1 MMKQPLRQLAQF
13 DLDTFINEYWQ
24 KKPLLIRQGLPH
36 WENPITPDELAGL
49 SLEEEIESRIVSQV
63 ETQGW
68 QLEHGPFEESRYAA
82 LGESHW
88 SLLVQAVDKHVSSLA
103 ILLDYFTFIPSWQ
116 IDDVMVSF
124 ATKGGGV
131 GPHFDRYDVFL
142 VQGQGQREWQLG
154 QVCDSETVLNNENGL
169 LQLDNFECQTKY
181 ILEPG
186 DILYVPPYL
195 SHSGTSLDNECM
207 TYSVGF
213 RSPALSDLIDD
224 FATYL
229 QTQLTEDERM
239 RAPLIAPNNSANG
252 AIDPTT
258 IALFKA
264 QMTALMDDEKRL
276 SKWLGCWA
284 TLPKQS
290 EMETETQ
297 LASEQEIETIWN
309 QLMALDVLLIRSSSA
324 RFHYIEE
331 NANNP
336 TFAFFSN
343 GREIDIDKQDETLLA
358 SIKQVCNSRS
368 FSSQL
373 LAPWSVNKSLRE
385 VIADS
390 ILAGT
395 VYGEELNFND
405 E

>member
-13 DLDTFINEYWQ
+13 DLNTFINEYWQ
-24 KKPLLIRQGLPH
+24 KKPLLIRQGLPD

-49 SLEEEIESRIVSQV
+49 SLEEEIESRIVTQT
-63 ETQGW
+63 ETQSW
-68 QLEHGPFEESRYAA
+68 QLEHGPFEESRYNA
-82 LGESHW
+82 LGDSHW
-88 SLLVQAVDKHVSSLA
+88 SLLVQAVDNHVSSLA

-131 GPHFDRYDVFL
+131 GPHFDRYNVFL

-154 QVCDSETVLNNENGL
+154 QVCDSETILNNLNGL
-169 LQLDNFECQTKY
+169 MQLPNFECQTSY

-195 SHSGTSLDNECM
+195 SHLGTSLDNKCM

-213 RSPALSDLIDD
+213 RSPALSDLVDD
-224 FATYL
+224 FATFL
-229 QTQLTEDERM
+229 QTQLTEDERL
-239 RAPLIAPNNSANG
+239 RAPLVALNDSANG

-264 QMTALMDDEKRL
+264 QITSLMDDEKRL

-284 TLPKQS
+284 TLPKRS
-290 EMETETQ
+290 AMESETQ
-297 LASEQEIETIWN
+297 LASDQEVETIWN
-309 QLMALDVLLIRSSSA
+309 QLMAIDALLIRSSAA
-324 RFHYIEE
+324 RFHYIEA
-331 NANNP
+331 NANGP
-336 TFAFFSN
+336 TFTFFSN
-343 GREIDIDKQDETLLA
+343 GREVDIGRHDETLLA

-373 LAPWSVNKSLRE
+373 LAPWSTNKSLRE

-395 VYGEELNFND
+395 VYGEEFNFCD

>member
-13 DLDTFINEYWQ
+13 DLNSFINEYWQ
-24 KKPLLIRQGLPH
+24 KKPLLIRQGLPD
-36 WENPITPDELAGL
+36 WDNPIRPDELAGL
-49 SLEEEIESRIVSQV
+49 SLEEEIESRIVTHT
-63 ETQGW
+63 ETKGW
-68 QLEHGPFEESRYAA
+68 QLEHGPFDESRYAS
-82 LGESHW
+82 LGNSYW
-88 SLLVQAVDKHVSSLA
+88 SLLVQGVDHHVPSLA
-103 ILLDYFTFIPSWQ
+103 ILLDYFSFIPSWQ
-116 IDDVMVSF
+116 VDDVMVSF

-142 VQGQGQREWQLG
+142 VQGQGKREWQLG
-154 QVCDSETVLNNENGL
+154 QVCDSETALNNENGL
-169 LQLDNFECQTKY
+169 IQLSNFECQTSY

-195 SHSGTSLDNECM
+195 SHLGTSLDNECM

-213 RSPALSDLIDD
+213 RSPALSDLVDD

-229 QTQLTEDERM
+229 QTQLTEDELL
-239 RAPLIAPNNSANG
+239 RAPLMALNDSANG

-276 SKWLGCWA
+276 SNWLGCWA

-290 EMETETQ
+290 AIETETQ
-297 LASEQEIETIWN
+297 LASEQEVETIWN
-309 QLMALDVLLIRSSSA
+309 QLIALDVLLIRSSAA
-324 RFHYIEE
+324 RFHYIEA
-331 NANNP
+331 NAKNP
-336 TFAFFSN
+336 TFKFFSN
-343 GREIDIDKQDETLLA
+343 GREVDIGGQDETLLA

-368 FSSQL
+368 FSSHL
-373 LAPWSVNKSLRE
+373 LAPWSTNQSLRE

-390 ILAGT
+390 ILTGT
-395 VYGEELNFND
+395 VYGEEFNFND